1 MPESRSLSEL
11 TRQIAPPTKNGHAPP
26 PTESRKSSQSV
37 NPVRVRAGINQV
49 AAPRGTTRRARPPA
63 ADRSRSFP
71 LSLSRLLARLSRL
84 ALAGST
90 AAAAGANASRRGAGG
105 PPSFPRSLARRPR
118 RRGAPDPRG
127 GPADLPPAGKERGP
141 LRSCFRRHAPG
152 PPAGAGLALAPH
164 GRPGLTRPPGPAE
177 KRTGKRSPAAGDGRA
192 RGERDLETG
201 ATPRSETLSRGGTL
215 RSGRGTRQENRHGL
229 RRPEGGGEAGGRPR
243 PPHPDGSGAGRAAL
257 LRARPLGRA
266 QPPVVFSF
274 LLLLLLASPRFPAVS
289 LGCHPAGLLLAA
301 GTRRAPK
308 RGQRRRLAHNE
319 MGTPAAR
326 GAARPSHSWI
336 RSGEPWGTDRA
347 GGQTSRHG
355 EATRPEAAAAAA
367 LGPSGRA
374 PHLANDGKRTGEE
387 AARA

>member
-1 MPESRSLSEL
+1 MSHSQFHCTARVYLDMHGLIFETSICYWQDQPGSRA
-11 TRQIAPPTKNGHAPP
+11 TGHDPTGPA
-26 PTESRKSSQSV
+26 
-37 NPVRVRAGINQV
+37 
-49 AAPRGTTRRARPPA
+49 RRR
-63 ADRSRSFP
+63 P
-71 LSLSRLLARLSRL
+71 LSLLPSLSLSPARSAFPSGPCRVDGGGRRGERLSAGRA
-84 ALAGST
+84 AL
-90 AAAAGANASRRGAGG
+90 R
-105 PPSFPRSLARRPR
+105 RSLARSLADHDGEARPIP
-118 RRGAPDPRG
+118 GAAPPTSPPRG
-127 GPADLPPAGKERGP
+127 RSGDRCAAAFGGT
-141 LRSCFRRHAPG
+141 LRA

-177 KRTGKRSPAAGDGRA
+177 KRTGKRSPAAGDGCA

-215 RSGRGTRQENRHGL
+215 RSGRGRGRENRHGL

-274 LLLLLLASPRFPAVS
+274 LLLLLLLASPRFPAVS